1 MAGFNVAFHCK
12 TPISTD
18 EPKMFRCPKIE
29 AGIKECQ
36 EKGKNFLMSLGGAG
50 GRAGF
55 TSQDDAKLFAYRV
68 YHLLLEGDE
77 LQNLRPFG
85 RLVILRCL
93 VLF

>member
-29 AGIKECQ
+29 AGIKEFQ
-36 EKGKNFLMSLGGAG
+36 EKGKNFLMSLGGAE
-50 GRAGF
+50 
-55 TSQDDAKLFAYRV
+55 LFAYRV

-77 LQNLRPFG
+77 LQNVRPFG

>member
-1 MAGFNVAFHCK
+1 
-12 TPISTD
+12 
-18 EPKMFRCPKIE
+18 
-29 AGIKECQ
+29 
-36 EKGKNFLMSLGGAG
+36 MSLGGAV

-55 TSQDDAKLFAYRV
+55 TSQDDGKLFAYRV

-77 LQNLRPFG
+77 LQNLSPFG